1 MSDDAM
7 ERPEETKGVEWR
19 ESSLNKPLGTNGA
32 SARKLSLLILPLCLF
47 YYLAA
52 TRTTLAREELQ
63 TMRTRIK
70 QEPLIDTLSCEQNNR
85 IPKQWCL
92 DFSGT
97 PRYVGNTTVQSSIQ
111 RYNHQGFEKC
121 LANKTVVF
129 IGDSR
134 VRYQFMHLIGF
145 LRRKCFMKCQDYDPF
160 GNSSTLDDDCYL
172 IEREYLFGVNDMKSS
187 DWKSFYEIS
196 TEITGSNLT
205 DSDSQQY
212 SLCDCFRPTPFESR
226 TTYENRFVK
235 RKTSYG
241 EVNLVYLQNFQDLVR
256 MNKDYPPFS
265 SFWSDHRCKPGE
277 CSDSNRTNAF
287 IGDTNSTLWLLPHLN
302 ATHVF
307 VSQGWGP
314 WPFAQTVDMSCSIKN
329 FESHHPSIST
339 YLISHPLLRSAITD
353 SAISFDGN
361 NLECEV
367 KSLDRATMCKDVPK
381 EWYWDNLHLLS
392 IMNQE
397 FNHKL
402 IETICPIASQS

>member
-187 DWKSFYEIS
+187 DWKSFYE
-196 TEITGSNLT
+196 
-205 DSDSQQY
+205 
-212 SLCDCFRPTPFESR
+212 
-226 TTYENRFVK
+226 
-235 RKTSYG
+235 
-241 EVNLVYLQNFQDLVR
+241 
-256 MNKDYPPFS
+256 
-265 SFWSDHRCKPGE
+265 
-277 CSDSNRTNAF
+277 
-287 IGDTNSTLWLLPHLN
+287 
-302 ATHVF
+302 
-307 VSQGWGP
+307 
-314 WPFAQTVDMSCSIKN
+314 
-329 FESHHPSIST
+329 
-339 YLISHPLLRSAITD
+339 
-353 SAISFDGN
+353 
-361 NLECEV
+361 
-367 KSLDRATMCKDVPK
+367 
-381 EWYWDNLHLLS
+381 
-392 IMNQE
+392 
-397 FNHKL
+397 
-402 IETICPIASQS
+402 